1 MLGSVG
7 EFGTRWF
14 FSKGPQRGLMRYE
27 PECYQN
33 FEALH
38 LGNFC
43 AQEGEALPHFFRCWL
58 VLGGNTA
65 DGVRDTSVQQS
76 QGIICSRFV
85 VATGKPK
92 FKEGLIEKNSRIIPC
107 EGPSTEICSFEPG
120 GKSHNQQFSTQRPE
134 RGNGRI
140 MLVWKYL
147 LISGAKGAKARTKRA
162 IMLRL
167 MGRLTGCHVLFPRIK
182 IYVNVCW

>member
-14 FSKGPQRGLMRYE
+14 FSKCPQRGLMRYE

-33 FEALH
+33 FEVLH

-43 AQEGEALPHFFRCWL
+43 AQEGEALPHFFRRWFI
-58 VLGGNTA
+58 LGWNTA
-65 DGVRDTSVQQS
+65 DGVRDASVQQS

-92 FKEGLIEKNSRIIPC
+92 FKEGLIEKNPRIISC
-107 EGPSTEICSFEPG
+107 EGPSTEICPFEPG
-120 GKSHNQQFSTQRPE
+120 GKSHNQQFGIQRSE
-134 RGNGRI
+134 RGNRRI
-140 MLVWKYL
+140 MLVWECLSVGGPKR
-147 LISGAKGAKARTKRA
+147 AKARTKGA
-162 IMLRL
+162 ITLRL
-167 MGRLTGCHVLFPRIK
+167 IGCHVLFPRIK

>member
-33 FEALH
+33 FEVLH

-43 AQEGEALPHFFRCWL
+43 AQERKALPHFFRCWL
-58 VLGGNTA
+58 VLGWNTA
-65 DGVRDTSVQQS
+65 DGVRDASVQQS

-85 VATGKPK
+85 IATGKPK
-92 FKEGLIEKNSRIIPC
+92 FKEGLIEKNPCIISR
-107 EGPSTEICSFEPG
+107 EGPSTEICPFEPG
-120 GKSHNQQFSTQRPE
+120 GQSHNQQFGTQRSE

-140 MLVWKYL
+140 MLVWKCL
-147 LISGAKGAKARTKRA
+147 PIGGTKRAKARTKGA
-162 IMLRL
+162 ITLRL
-167 MGRLTGCHVLFPRIK
+167 IGCHVLFPRIK
-182 IYVNVCW
+182 IYVNACW